1 MAYNRRRVNRTPAVG
16 RAFSRLFPEP
26 IIAQRAPLAVDRAE
40 IGQVW
45 IDQPNDDIYFLTS
58 VIANVSTWINAGGGT
73 GTFHALT
80 VTTTAAI
87 GTTLLVGTGI
97 TLTAGTLTL
106 GAMVADGVLTN
117 TAAGVVTSN
126 ALTDGQMLIGS
137 TGAPPVAATLTA
149 GAGIAIV
156 EAAGAVT
163 ITATGATAVQYTAD
177 DANIAVPDGAG
188 NVNILGGVNVGTTA
202 AIANTITINVDA
214 APTFAGY
221 VDCQLGLLA
230 DGADINLI
238 SATNAGQDIYIHAD
252 GGIAETID
260 IHADQG
266 TGINA
271 LASVYIHSDDGGITL
286 DSGIASADAI
296 VINASN
302 VVGGIYMTSG
312 SGDFVVDTGGSAS
325 IAAADA
331 SNFTVT
337 GASLDLTLASVGGSV
352 VVTADEAVAT
362 AIQLTASA
370 GAGGVTVAAGTGG
383 FIVGATNGPI
393 TMESGTGA
401 IDIGADAAAHI
412 VTLGNQN
419 TTSQTIIHS
428 GTGDINLNSM
438 DAITLDATGAFS
450 IDSAT
455 TSNVT
460 VTGASEDLQL
470 YSVGGAVLIDGSEA
484 IATAIS
490 LDASDAAGGV
500 TIAAGTGGL
509 LFGNQ
514 ADCTTIDL
522 GDFAPTAGRIITI
535 GGGTVIT
542 AAVTDLIDIAPDGA
556 TTNAN
561 SIKQVNVNTGVVA
574 VGESLTYIATGAV
587 TSGTHTVGI
596 QTGNVTAGTV
606 VTNVSTGTGTKT
618 VNAGNADGLTTVN
631 IDAITLINNDIN
643 VNTSI
648 NTGTSTGVVA
658 IGNAAAGAMSVDT
671 AAGISLDAATASNF
685 TVTGAADLTLQ
696 STLGGVDII
705 SGLAAAD
712 AIVLNASDAA
722 GGIDLDCGSAGFIAT
737 IANGPLTVT
746 TGTGQVDISADATA
760 NTVNIATGAGIKTL
774 TMGSD
779 NTTSITTIDCGT
791 AGMSLGTTAN
801 AHTTTVGS
809 ATGAASVVCQSG
821 TGAAEFGANATDH
834 TTTLGSVT
842 GTSATTLQGGTG
854 ALNVTSTSGTMTL
867 NAGVGT
873 INVSNDA
880 SAATLNIGTG
890 AAAKAVTLGSVDT
903 TSSVLIQ
910 SGSGDVSVTS
920 TDDITLGATGDLSLD
935 GATVDLNATGGAL
948 SATPATGN
956 VAGVALTID
965 ARVFVATFTG
975 QTTGAAADV
984 DLDITNSFASAGC
997 GVFVTVSNQGT
1008 NDADIML
1015 EGCNT
1020 QTAGHIILHCQN
1032 VGAAALNGNITVT
1045 GWIIN

>member
-1 MAYNRRRVNRTPAVG
+1 MATTRRKISKVTTIGSYPVKV
-16 RAFSRLFPEP
+16 FPEP
-26 IIAQRAPLAVDRAE
+26 IISERAPLANDRAE

-149 GAGIAIV
+149 GAGIAIGN
-156 EAAGAVT
+156 AAGAITV
-163 ITATGATAVQYTAD
+163 TATGATAVQYTAD
-177 DANIAVPDGAG
+177 DANTVVPDGVG
-188 NVNILGGVNVGTTA
+188 NVNILGGTNLGSTA
-202 AIANTITINVDA
+202 AIANTVTINLDA
-214 APTFAGY
+214 APTLAGLLT
-221 VDCQLGLLA
+221 CQLGI
-230 DGADINLI
+230 DVSGADAVLT
-238 SATNAGQDIYIHAD
+238 SATNAGQDIYLHAN
-252 GGIAETID
+252 GGVAETIE
-260 IHADQG
+260 IYADQG
-266 TGINA
+266 TGTA
-271 LASVYIHSDDGGITL
+271 GAASIYMHSDDGGITI
-286 DSGIASADAI
+286 DSGIAAADAI
-296 VINASN
+296 VINASDA
-302 VVGGIYMTSG
+302 VGGIDMDCG
-312 SGDFVVDTGGSAS
+312 SGGFDLLSGGAVSIGAVAAS
-325 IAAADA
+325 D
-331 SNFTVT
+331 FTVT
-337 GASLDLTLASVGGSV
+337 GASLDLTLLSTGGSV
-352 VVTADEAVAT
+352 IVQGTEAVAT
-362 AIQLTASA
+362 AVQLTASDA
-370 GAGGVTVAAGTGG
+370 AGGITATVGTGG
-383 FIVGATNGPI
+383 LTVNSTNGAI
-393 TMESGTGA
+393 TLNSGTGA
-401 IDIGADAAAHI
+401 IDIGTDAAAHI

-419 TTSQTIIHS
+419 TTSQTIIYS
-428 GTGDINLNSM
+428 GTGDIVLNST
-438 DAITLDATGAFS
+438 DDITVDATGLFS
-450 IDSAT
+450 IDST
-455 TSNVT
+455 ETSNIT

-490 LDASDAAGGV
+490 LDASDGAGGV

-514 ADCTTIDL
+514 ADCTTIDI
-522 GDFAPTAGRIITI
+522 GDFAPTANRTITV

-542 AAVTDLIDIAPDGA
+542 AATTDTIDIGPDGA

-561 SIKQVNVNTGVVA
+561 SIKTVNINTGGVA
-574 VGESLTYIATGAV
+574 LGEVLTHIATGAI
-587 TSGTHTVGI
+587 TSGTHTVNI
-596 QTGNVTAGTV
+596 QSGNAAAGTV
-606 VTNVSTGTGTKT
+606 ATNVSTGTGTKT
-618 VNAGNADGLTTVN
+618 VNVGNADGLTTVN
-631 IDAITLINNDIN
+631 IDAITLINDSIN

-658 IGNAAAGAMSVDT
+658 IGNAAAGAMSIDT

-712 AIVLNASDAA
+712 AIVINASDAA